1 LFVQAKAEKIME
13 KWRVTEERIDREQ
26 QEKEKERLEQ
36 AREKARLVLSPN
48 VSKQDAQIYFLGI
61 ERKGKK
67 LAKQLKEPPRKN

>member
-1 LFVQAKAEKIME
+1 ME

-48 VSKQDAQIYFLGI
+48 VSKQDAQIKF
-61 ERKGKK
+61 
-67 LAKQLKEPPRKN
+67 